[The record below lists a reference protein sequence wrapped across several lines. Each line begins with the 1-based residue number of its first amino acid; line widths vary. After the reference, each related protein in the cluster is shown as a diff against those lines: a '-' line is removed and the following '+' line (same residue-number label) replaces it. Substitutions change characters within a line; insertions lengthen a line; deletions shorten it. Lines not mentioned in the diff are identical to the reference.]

1 LQLLQTLPLYDQG
14 NYKLSAEAPETVG
27 PFREQH
33 DETIR
38 VGWEMRVPERG
49 PDGVPFQIIFPG
61 PTADHRGVAIRL
73 RVLAKDGAEVVDD
86 CEVTL
91 ETYYKTG
98 SERTLVY
105 QGAIEDQHAP
115 NAAVSVQRRAE
126 AGEDYIIRLTLS
138 VPSGRVEP
146 DPAAFESWFEIDCTK
161 LWWFESA

>member
-1 LQLLQTLPLYDQG
+1 
-14 NYKLSAEAPETVG
+14 
-27 PFREQH
+27 
-33 DETIR
+33 
-38 VGWEMRVPERG
+38 MRVPERG

-73 RVLAKDGAEVVDD
+73 GVLAKDGAEVVDD

-91 ETYYKTG
+91 ETFYKTG

-105 QGAIEDQHAP
+105 QGPYAEFKAIEDQHAP

-138 VPSGRVEP
+138 VPSGRAEP